1 MDMLGFNAYGNQGS
15 CTSDL
20 IAMPANLTPEY
31 KKVEQRYRDAK
42 SPEEKIELLEEMLRV
57 IPKHKGTDKMR
68 GDLRRK
74 LSKLKSSTQGK
85 KGKSRHDSAYNIDKE
100 GAGQAVLIGQANTGK
115 SSLVAALTNAE
126 PEVSEVPF
134 TTWSPTPGMMPID
147 NIQVQLIDTPP
158 LNPEHVEPG
167 LLDLIRRSDLVLLV
181 IDLCAFPIEQLE
193 HTIELLEAHNI
204 APLQWKDRY
213 PEDRRWTFVPFLV
226 LVNKNDDE
234 ATDEDFQVLCEL
246 LGDEWQ
252 LVPVSA
258 ATGRNF
264 DVMKQA
270 IFEHLGVIRVY
281 SKAPGREA
289 DHSAPFVLKVGT
301 RVEDFA
307 GKVHKD
313 FLDNLKQAR
322 VWGSSAFEGQ
332 MVARDYILQ
341 DGDIVELRI

>member
-1 MDMLGFNAYGNQGS
+1 
-15 CTSDL
+15 
-20 IAMPANLTPEY
+20 MPANLTPEY
-31 KKVEQRYRDAK
+31 KKVEQRYRAAK
-42 SPEEKIELLEEMLRV
+42 SPEEKIVLLEEMLRV

-68 GDLRRK
+68 GDLRRR

-85 KGKSRHDSAYNIDKE
+85 KGKSRHDSTYNIDKE

-115 SSLVAALTNAE
+115 SSLVAAFTNAE

-134 TTWSPTPGMMPID
+134 STWTPTPGMMPID

-158 LNPEHVEPG
+158 LNPDHIEPG
-167 LLDLIRRSDLVLLV
+167 MLDLIRRSDLVLLV
-181 IDLCAFPIEQLE
+181 IDLCAFPIVQLE
-193 HTIELLEAHNI
+193 QTMEILEAHNI

-213 PEDRRWTFVPFLV
+213 LEDRRRAFVPFLV

-234 ATDEDFQVLCEL
+234 STDEDFQALCEL
-246 LGDEWQ
+246 MGDAWH

-258 ATGRNF
+258 TTGRNH
-264 DVMKQA
+264 DAMKKA
-270 IFEHLGVIRVY
+270 IFDYLGIIRVY
-281 SKAPGREA
+281 SKAPGKEA
-289 DHSAPFVLKVGT
+289 DRSAPFVLKEGSS
-301 RVEDFA
+301 VEEFA

>member
-1 MDMLGFNAYGNQGS
+1 
-15 CTSDL
+15 
-20 IAMPANLTPEY
+20 MPANLTPEY
-31 KKVEQRYRDAK
+31 KKVEQRYRAAK

-100 GAGQAVLIGQANTGK
+100 GAGQAVVIGPANTGK
-115 SSLVAALTNAE
+115 SSLVAAMTNAE
-126 PEVSEVPF
+126 PEVSAVPF
-134 TTWSPTPGMMPID
+134 TTWSPMPGMMPIG

-158 LNPEHVEPG
+158 LNPEHVESG
-167 LLDLIRRSDLVLLV
+167 MLDLIRRSDLVLLV
-181 IDLCAFPIEQLE
+181 IDLNDFPIEQFE
-193 HTIELLEAHNI
+193 HAIELLEERNI
-204 APLQWKDRY
+204 APLQWQDRY
-213 PEDRRWTFVPFLV
+213 PEERRRTLVPFLV

-234 ATDEDFQVLCEL
+234 STDEDFQVLCEL
-246 LGDEWQ
+246 LEDG
-252 LVPVSA
+252 LPLIPISV
-258 ATGRNF
+258 TMGRNI
-264 DVMKQA
+264 DAMKKA
-270 IFEHLGVIRVY
+270 IFERLGVIRVY

-289 DHSAPFVLKVGT
+289 DQSAPFILKEGT
-301 RVEDFA
+301 NIEEFA

-341 DGDIVELRI
+341 DGDIVELRM